1 MQCKW
6 TFILSTHVI
15 LRVRNWSKWVRNS
28 KKLNPTLRRNFESR
42 ISRLEPVFILKPC
55 SIHCYLFQF
64 RDSLNLLM
72 DTLFS
77 TTPHYI
83 RCIKPNDEK
92 MAFTF
97 EPKRAIQQLRA
108 CGVLE
113 TIRISA
119 AGYPSRYA
127 SNLFKKYR
135 RCNVYWSVSIFR
147 TVHQNYFIILS
158 LVKR

>member
-1 MQCKW
+1 M
-6 TFILSTHVI
+6 
-15 LRVRNWSKWVRNS
+15 LRKRTLHCA
-28 KKLNPTLRRNFESR
+28 KKLKVGFPD
-42 ISRLEPVFILKPC
+42 SRLSLCYNLLILIY
-55 SIHCYLFQF
+55 SYLFQF

-92 MAFTF
+92 RAFTF

-127 SNLFKKYR
+127 SNLFTDKIGAVM
-135 RCNVYWSVSIFR
+135 CVCE
-147 TVHQNYFIILS
+147 
-158 LVKR
+158 